1 MGVIMDKELIDEI
14 NYEIQLLIK
23 IGFYSDDEI
32 LEIIDDEF
40 IEEDISKDLISNLL
54 LENKENL
61 EELKEDSDDFIK
73 LSKAF
78 DDLTKE
84 KIISIHNA
92 GYDIEEGIQD
102 SFELFTHLKNN
113 KYEPIGFC
121 FYTFEDIEIAIEE
134 NALNIA
140 FGDFEYDEKKGLEIA
155 KKIVKTLKEHG
166 FEINW
171 NQSVDEII
179 EIENF
184 NWKKKYDGKDYSMD
198 GALEDFI
205 RLNSEENEQ

>member
-61 EELKEDSDDFIK
+61 GELKEDSDDFIK

-84 KIISIHNA
+84 NIISIHNA

-121 FYTFEDIEIAIEE
+121 FYTFEDIENAIEE

-155 KKIVKTLKEHG
+155 KKIVKTLKEYG

-171 NQSVDEII
+171 GESVDEII

-184 NWKKKYDGKDYSMD
+184 DWKKKYDGKDYSMD

>member
-1 MGVIMDKELIDEI
+1 MDKELIDEI

-32 LEIIDDEF
+32 LEIIGDEF
-40 IEEDISKDLISNLL
+40 IEEDISDDLISKLL

-61 EELKEDSDDFIK
+61 EDLEGDSDDFLNLK
-73 LSKAF
+73 NAF
-78 DDLTKE
+78 CDLTKE
-84 KIISIHNA
+84 NIISIHNA

-102 SFELFTHLKNN
+102 SFELFVHLRNN
-113 KYEPIGFC
+113 KYNPIGFC
-121 FYTFEDIEIAIEE
+121 FYTFEDIENVVED
-134 NALNIA
+134 NVLNIA
-140 FGDFEYDEKKGLEIA
+140 FGDFEYDEEKGLEIA
-155 KKIVKTLKEHG
+155 KKIVKTLKDYG

-171 NQSVDEII
+171 GQSVDEII

-184 NWKKKYDGKDYSMD
+184 NWKKQYDGKDYSMD

>member
-78 DDLTKE
+78 DDLTNE

-155 KKIVKTLKEHG
+155 KKIVKTLKDYG

-171 NQSVDEII
+171 AESVDEII

>member
-14 NYEIQLLIK
+14 NYEIQLLVK
-23 IGFYSDDEI
+23 IGFYSDEEI

-61 EELKEDSDDFIK
+61 DELKEDSDDFIR
-73 LSKAF
+73 LRNAF
-78 DDLTKE
+78 IDLTKE
-84 KIISIHNA
+84 NIISIHNA

-102 SFELFTHLKNN
+102 SFELFTHLRNN
-113 KYEPIGFC
+113 KYGPIGFC
-121 FYTFEDIEIAIEE
+121 FYTFEDIENAIED

-155 KKIVKTLKEHG
+155 KKIVTVLESYD
-166 FEINW
+166 FDIDW
-171 NQSVDEII
+171 NESVDELILI
-179 EIENF
+179 QDF
-184 NWKKKYDGKDYSMD
+184 DWKKHFDGKEYSMD

-205 RLNSEENEQ
+205 RLNSEENE

>member
-61 EELKEDSDDFIK
+61 DELKEDSDDFIR
-73 LSKAF
+73 LRNAF
-78 DDLTKE
+78 IDLTKE
-84 KIISIHNA
+84 NIISIHNA

-102 SFELFTHLKNN
+102 SFELFTHLRNN
-113 KYEPIGFC
+113 KYGPIGFC
-121 FYTFEDIEIAIEE
+121 FYTFEDIENAIED

-155 KKIVKTLKEHG
+155 KKIVTVLESYD
-166 FEINW
+166 FDIDW
-171 NQSVDEII
+171 NESVDELILI
-179 EIENF
+179 QDF
-184 NWKKKYDGKDYSMD
+184 DWKKHFDGKEYSMD

-205 RLNSEENEQ
+205 RLNSEENE

>member
-14 NYEIQLLIK
+14 NYEIQLLVK
-23 IGFYSDDEI
+23 IGFYSDEEI

-40 IEEDISKDLISNLL
+40 IEENISKDLISKIL
-54 LENKENL
+54 LENKENSV
-61 EELKEDSDDFIK
+61 ESTEDSDDFIRLRDAFID
-73 LSKAF
+73 LS
-78 DDLTKE
+78 KE

-102 SFELFTHLKNN
+102 SFELFTHLRNN
-113 KYEPIGFC
+113 KYGPIGFC
-121 FYTFEDIEIAIEE
+121 FYTFEDIENAIED

-155 KKIVKTLKEHG
+155 KKIVTVLESYD
-166 FEINW
+166 FDIDW
-171 NQSVDEII
+171 NESVDELILI
-179 EIENF
+179 QDF
-184 NWKKKYDGKDYSMD
+184 DWKKHFDGKEYSMD

-205 RLNSEENEQ
+205 RLNSEENE

>member
-61 EELKEDSDDFIK
+61 GELKEDSDDFIK

-84 KIISIHNA
+84 NIISIHNA

-121 FYTFEDIEIAIEE
+121 FYTFEDIENAIEE

-155 KKIVKTLKEHG
+155 KKIVKTLKEYG

-171 NQSVDEII
+171 GESVDEII

-184 NWKKKYDGKDYSMD
+184 DWKKQYDGKEYSMD

>member
-1 MGVIMDKELIDEI
+1 MGVIMDNELIDEI

-61 EELKEDSDDFIK
+61 DELKEDSDDFIR
-73 LSKAF
+73 LRNAF
-78 DDLTKE
+78 IDLTKE
-84 KIISIHNA
+84 NIISIHNA

-102 SFELFTHLKNN
+102 SFELFTHLRNN
-113 KYEPIGFC
+113 KYGPIGFC
-121 FYTFEDIEIAIEE
+121 FYTFEDIENVIAD
-134 NALNIA
+134 NSLNIA

-155 KKIVKTLKEHG
+155 KKIVTVLESYD
-166 FEINW
+166 FDIDW
-171 NQSVDEII
+171 NESVDELILI
-179 EIENF
+179 QDF
-184 NWKKKYDGKDYSMD
+184 DWKKHFDGKEYSMD

-205 RLNSEENEQ
+205 RLNSEENE

>member
-155 KKIVKTLKEHG
+155 KKIVKTLKDYG
-166 FEINW
+166 LEINW
-171 NQSVDEII
+171 AESVDEII